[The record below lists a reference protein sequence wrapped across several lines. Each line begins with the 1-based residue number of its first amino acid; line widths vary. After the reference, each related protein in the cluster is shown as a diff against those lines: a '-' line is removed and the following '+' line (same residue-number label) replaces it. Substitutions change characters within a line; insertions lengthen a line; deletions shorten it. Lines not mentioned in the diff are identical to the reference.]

1 MKTMKTMLQKI
12 EEANA
17 TDYRFERVGNINKR
31 EKLAWIGVVAIY
43 DGWQRYHLK
52 TINSNEYGWS
62 LDVFEINHKDGAKTM
77 SVAISNNYFRRYL
90 RQNIPYTNNL
100 DSLAIETLKDWNNI
114 RG

>member
-1 MKTMKTMLQKI
+1 MKTMLQKI

-17 TDYRFERVGNINKR
+17 KEYRFELVGNINKS
-31 EKLAWIGVVAIY
+31 EKLAWIGVVAVY

-62 LDVFEINHKDGAKTM
+62 LDVFKITHKDGAKTI
-77 SVAISNNYFRRYL
+77 SVAISDNSFRHYL
-90 RQNIPYTNNL
+90 RQNIPYANDL
-100 DSLAIETLKDWNNI
+100 DSLANETLKDWNNI